1 MLYVEISVRHI
12 IKGNDGDYDEIKCY
26 EETVENIEEYN
37 GLVKG
42 LMLCN
47 SKLSDYN
54 TDRVVSV
61 RLNLPILC

>member
-61 RLNLPILC
+61 RLNLPILS